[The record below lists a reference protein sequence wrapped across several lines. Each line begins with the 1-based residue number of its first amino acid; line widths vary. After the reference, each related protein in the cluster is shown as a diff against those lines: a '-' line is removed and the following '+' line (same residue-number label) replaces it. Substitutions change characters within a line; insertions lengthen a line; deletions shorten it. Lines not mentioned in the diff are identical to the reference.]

1 MFSLLLHNF
10 LQRKWKQLGQIVP
23 SVCNFCCFLMKPS
36 VLGSCRDRHVL
47 PLHGAGGGET
57 RLGHQEKQ
65 GSPER
70 WGQAV
75 GGVPGEGNANGSEK
89 LNLCTDGKTISD
101 TWSVFGAVKHWNC
114 STKGICCYQS
124 STHSLPN
131 QQPEDSD
138 QLIQWVRSGV
148 LLLGCKKNLQPQ
160 GSLWNDLWQK
170 WHRDC
175 LKGLLLIFWLCLIG
189 KRRLPGRKLF
199 HVGWCLS
206 LSQHQLSLPLWVSGS
221 WLKCTSANICP
232 FLTFFFF
239 DLIWQNEREALS

>member
-1 MFSLLLHNF
+1 M
-10 LQRKWKQLGQIVP
+10 
-23 SVCNFCCFLMKPS
+23 
-36 VLGSCRDRHVL
+36 
-47 PLHGAGGGET
+47 
-57 RLGHQEKQ
+57 
-65 GSPER
+65 
-70 WGQAV
+70 
-75 GGVPGEGNANGSEK
+75 
-89 LNLCTDGKTISD
+89 
-101 TWSVFGAVKHWNC
+101 KHWNC

-170 WHRDC
+170 WHRHC

-221 WLKCTSANICP
+221 WLKRTSANICP
-232 FLTFFFF
+232 FLTFVFFW
-239 DLIWQNEREALS
+239 LNLAEWARSVILNWQLTTTVWRTDPASRPPGLKPGWRTQKVLNRWRTSELLKHQNRCFTQTLLTLHYSATILLTFQTEVYWLPCNLWSAGDP